1 MTTKRVSGSNRKYIP
16 TPRQE
21 SVALLLASGH
31 SIEQAACLCG
41 LSVPA
46 VKKWKRI
53 QPGFMAYVRELRHDL
68 TEKAGGI
75 LADGMTKAAGTLV
88 ELLGSKSEGIRLKAA
103 DALLSHGHE
112 LNLLLGLQA
121 DVEELKAD
129 RGNRS
134 HASPRIVG

>member
-1 MTTKRVSGSNRKYIP
+1 MRVVKSNCKYAP

-21 SVALLLASGH
+21 SVAILLASGH
-31 SIEQAACLCG
+31 SIEQAARLCG

-46 VKKWKRI
+46 VKKWKRL

-68 TEKAGGI
+68 TEKAAGI

-103 DALLSHGHE
+103 DTLLAHGHE
-112 LNLLLGLQA
+112 LNTLLQLQA
-121 DVEELKAD
+121 DVEELKAVNQG
-129 RGNRS
+129 GNR
-134 HASPRIVG
+134 ATPRLVG